1 MIKENYM
8 TYKELMAK
16 LAKSE
21 PLTAEE
27 YQEFEKLT
35 RPAERFNEISNKK
48 NELESQLKA
57 KDDEIAQLKAEVTD
71 AKQRVDDELNTRLG
85 ELSGKNE
92 TLASEL
98 AELRITN
105 QRNETLLKVN
115 ELSRKNELGVVFKNP
130 DYLAYR
136 AEKDGV
142 DLNDSEKVKAFLTG
156 IKDNEP
162 EMCAVPVKG
171 GAGTGSGDSSD
182 ATKATKPVKDW
193 SDKDKADYITEHGY
207 DAYQSLKQSESK

>member
-1 MIKENYM
+1 M
-8 TYKELMAK
+8 TYKEL
-16 LAKSE
+16 LAKIANGE
-21 PLTAEE
+21 ALTPEE
-27 YQEFEKLT
+27 YQEFEKSI
-35 RPAERFNEISNKK
+35 RPADRFNDISSKK

-57 KDDEIAQLKAEVTD
+57 KEAEIAQLKAEVTD
-71 AKQRVDDELNTRLG
+71 AKQKVDDELNTRLG

-136 AEKDGV
+136 IEKDGI
-142 DLNDSEKVKAFLTG
+142 DLKDATKVKEFLTG
-156 IKDNEP
+156 IKENEP

-171 GAGTGSGDSSD
+171 GAGTGNGESSE
-182 ATKATKPVKDW
+182 ASHTAKPVKDW
-193 SDKDKADYITEHGY
+193 SDSERATFLKENGY
-207 DAYQSLKQSESK
+207 EAYQELKKSESK